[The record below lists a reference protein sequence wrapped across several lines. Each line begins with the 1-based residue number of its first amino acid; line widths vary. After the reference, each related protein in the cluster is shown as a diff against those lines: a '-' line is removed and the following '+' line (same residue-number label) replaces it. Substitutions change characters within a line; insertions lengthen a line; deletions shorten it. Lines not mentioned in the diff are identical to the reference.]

1 MQVGHRFSVLVG
13 VVEVRGGAGRG
24 GAGCVVQMHRIELIR
39 LLSSWHIIIL

>member
-24 GAGCVVQMHRIELIR
+24 GVCGSDAQN
-39 LLSSWHIIIL
+39 